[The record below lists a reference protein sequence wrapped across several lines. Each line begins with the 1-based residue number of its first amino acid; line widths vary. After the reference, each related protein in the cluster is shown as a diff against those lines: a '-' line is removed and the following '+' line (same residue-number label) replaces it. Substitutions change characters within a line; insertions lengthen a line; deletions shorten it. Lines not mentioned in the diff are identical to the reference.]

1 MDIYEFE
8 KWVFKNFK
16 INLSAYKSN
25 QLHRRINS
33 LMSRV
38 GVDSFEE
45 YTKLLL
51 KDEEQRQKFMDFI
64 TINVTEFFRNPDL
77 FDELTKKIEKEI
89 LPNNKALK
97 VWSAAC
103 SNGSEPYSLAMIL
116 DSLEPSGKCKITATD
131 LDNTILNKAKTGEYQ
146 EAEIK
151 NIKPEYIKKYFTK
164 QNDKYI
170 ISSKIKSMVNF
181 KKHDLILDDY
191 DKGFDIIVCRNVVI
205 YFNNDIKNNIYKKFH
220 DSLKPG
226 GLLFVGATESIYNYK
241 EMGFEKSST
250 FIYRKA

>member
-1 MDIYEFE
+1 MDIFEFE

-38 GVDSFEE
+38 GVNSFEE
-45 YTKLLL
+45 YTKILL

-77 FDELTKKIEKEI
+77 FDELTKKIKTEI

-131 LDNTILNKAKTGEYQ
+131 LDNTILNRAKAGEYQ
-146 EAEIK
+146 ESEIR
-151 NIKPEYIKKYFTK
+151 NIKSEYIKKYFIK

-170 ISSKIKSMVNF
+170 INSKIRSMVNF

-241 EMGFEKSST
+241 EIGFEKSST